1 MQSKQDQ
8 ERIAAAVAAHEVVVS
23 GKKVALGTDVM
34 RCKMKLHHINELVH
48 RDEGVRKNI
57 RMGAV
62 WEGSSEAQ
70 AESENAIFGR
80 QTPSAEFSAVLTNEA
95 VLANLEVGASYIV
108 TFTKAEQQ

>member
-1 MQSKQDQ
+1 MKSQHDQ
-8 ERIAAAVAAHEVVVS
+8 EAIAFAATRNAVVTGENVP
-23 GKKVALGTDVM
+23 LGTDVM
-34 RCKMKLHHINELVH
+34 RCKMKLHHINDLPH
-48 RDEGVRKNI
+48 RDAGVRQNI

-80 QTPSAEFSAVLTNEA
+80 FTPSAEFSAVLTNEA
-95 VLANLEVGASYIV
+95 VLSKLEIGASYIV